1 MSGPATATPPIAGDR
16 RGAATAGEGGYTALL
31 HGDADAVAPLW
42 HLLQA
47 EGACT
52 AYQHIAWMGGLLRH
66 LAAARGVEPLF
77 IEVRAGGCPI
87 MLLPLALHPNGLC
100 RVIEALDLGVCD
112 YAAPLLARGLEL
124 SPAEIDA
131 IRRAVRDVLP
141 AADLIRITRMPARVA
156 TEPNPLARFPG
167 VRRIDLARS
176 GFALEGD
183 PTTLLKRVCTPSAF
197 KDLARRAR
205 RFERFPDAGFVVGQG
220 RDEIAALV
228 EVMIAQ
234 RRARFH
240 ELGRYEPL
248 DAPGVAAFYREAA
261 LAEPAGGLVRVFGLR
276 AEGRWI
282 ATAYGLVHGGAFHG
296 TMLTMADGPYRAVAP
311 ALLIASRIMVWARK
325 QGLDYFDFTIGAQPY
340 KSGFRPVEE
349 PLFEWA
355 EPLTLRGRLV
365 LGLSRAVAGAKARLQ
380 RHPALSGRLRSGVRF
395 LRRLRGRR
403 AADTSGF

>member
-1 MSGPATATPPIAGDR
+1 MSGPATATPPLPGDR
-16 RGAATAGEGGYTALL
+16 RAAETEGMYTACL
-31 HGDADAVAPLW
+31 HADAEAVAPLW
-42 HLLQA
+42 RLLQR

-52 AYQHIAWMGGLLRH
+52 AYQRIAWMGGVLRH

-77 IEVRAGGCPI
+77 VEVRADGRLI
-87 MLLPLALHPNGLC
+87 MLLPLALHRSGVF

-112 YAAPLLARGLEL
+112 YAAPLLARGLDL
-124 SPAEIDA
+124 SPAGIDA

-156 TEPNPLARFPG
+156 TEPNPLSRFPG
-167 VRRIDLARS
+167 VRRIDLIRS

-183 PTTLLKRVCTPSAF
+183 PATLLKRVCTPSAF

-220 RDEIAALV
+220 RDEIDALV

-240 ELGRYEPL
+240 ALGRYEPL

-261 LAEPAGGLVRVFGLR
+261 LAEPEGGIVRVFGLR

-296 TMLTMADGPYRAVAP
+296 TMLTMADGPFRHVAP
-311 ALLIASRIMVWARK
+311 GLLIASRIMVWARE

-340 KSGFRPVEE
+340 KSAFRPVEE

-355 EPLTLRGRLV
+355 EAVTLRGRLV
-365 LGLSRAVAGAKARLQ
+365 LGLSRAAAGAKARLQ
-380 RHPALSGRLRSGVRF
+380 RHPALSGRLRSGVRL
-395 LRRLRGRR
+395 LRRLKGRR
-403 AADTSGF
+403 AADASEL